1 MKKDKGIKRFKKIV
15 IEDKEYKDKFDVFA
29 LSLIFAIIAVVAD
42 TFWGYPILSGTF
54 IFFTLLILNFNRLN
68 HKKIR
73 YVEVKDDE

>member
-42 TFWGYPILSGTF
+42 TFWSYPILSGTF
-54 IFFTLLILNFNRLN
+54 IFFTLLILNVNRLN